1 MSKTQ
6 KFILTI
12 LVISVLF
19 TVLCFPVSAQYIDML
34 DYNLYYTTSTST
46 SAPILINETGGAGEQ
61 LPATTGLCA
70 MWALDSYDTGKTYT
84 FEFNCTLNRN
94 DIKLGTK
101 KNLNL
106 YHSPSD
112 TITLSSSSTLSKA
125 YYSCEFNP
133 ETRQLKFIVKVNT
146 DITDLGGFPIY
157 LYLYQAL
164 STQYLS
170 ITTNAWGIYSSV
182 DAGGAEYIQS
192 LLDEVSQMR
201 QNDETYH
208 SSALQTLN
216 EIKKN
221 GDELPANIKQ
231 MLEERD
237 QSEKQEGQTQTEE
250 GITTITDSLTNVIP
264 VNSIIDSIKP
274 LYNACTYEGTQ
285 SLWTMPGI
293 TLPKI
298 AGVMEETTVST
309 DIQFDMVQ
317 FADRYIPD
325 SLLSLI
331 RSVNGTGIVVFSVYE
346 VISLINQVI
355 TGNFK
360 EKESVEL

>member
-12 LVISVLF
+12 LVISVIF
-19 TVLCFPVSAQYIDML
+19 TVLCFPVSAQYIDLL
-34 DYNLYYTTSTST
+34 DFNLYYTTTTST
-46 SAPILINETGGAGEQ
+46 SAPISIYDTGGAGEQ
-61 LPATTGLCA
+61 IPKTTGLCA

-94 DIKLGTK
+94 DIKLGSK
-101 KNLNL
+101 KIL
-106 YHSPSD
+106 YPSHSPEYAIETTKS
-112 TITLSSSSTLSKA
+112 LSKA

-146 DITDLGGFPIY
+146 DLTDLGGFPIY

-170 ITTNAWGIYSSV
+170 ITTNGWATYAEV
-182 DAGGAEYIQS
+182 DAGGAEYIQT
-192 LLDEVSQMR
+192 LVEEVSQMR

-221 GDELPANIKQ
+221 SDELPANIRQ
-231 MLEERD
+231 ILEERD

-285 SLWTMPGI
+285 SLWTLPGI
-293 TLPKI
+293 TLPQI
-298 AGVMEETTVST
+298 DGVMEDSTIST

-325 SLLSLI
+325 NLLSLI

>member
-19 TVLCFPVSAQYIDML
+19 TILCFPVSAQYIDML
-34 DYNLYYTTSTST
+34 DYNLYYTNS
-46 SAPILINETGGAGEQ
+46 PNLFIHETGGAGEQ
-61 LPATTGLCA
+61 LPAITGLVA

-94 DIKLGTK
+94 DITFGK
-101 KNLNL
+101 KKILDL
-106 YHSPSD
+106 SHRSEDVIAETTPS
-112 TITLSSSSTLSKA
+112 SLSKA
-125 YYSCEFNP
+125 YYSCEFDP
-133 ETRQLKFIVKVNT
+133 ATRKLKFIVKVNT
-146 DITDLGGFPIY
+146 DLTDLGGFPIY

-170 ITTNAWGIYSSV
+170 ITTNAWGIYASV

-201 QNDETYH
+201 QNDETYY

-216 EIKKN
+216 EIKQN
-221 GDELPANIKQ
+221 SEQLPDNIRQ
-231 MLEERD
+231 ILNERD

-274 LYNACTYEGTQ
+274 LYNACTYEGIQ
-285 SLWTMPGI
+285 SLWTLPGI

-298 AGVMEETTVST
+298 DGVMEETSISSDT
-309 DIQFDMVQ
+309 QFDMVE

-331 RSVNGTGIVVFSVYE
+331 RSVNGTGIIVFSVYE

-360 EKESVEL
+360 EKESVDL

>member
-6 KFILTI
+6 KFIVTI

-19 TVLCFPVSAQYIDML
+19 TVLCFPVSAQYIGML
-34 DYNLYYTTSTST
+34 DFNLYYTTSTST
-46 SAPILINETGGAGEQ
+46 SAPIFINETGGAGEQ

-133 ETRQLKFIVKVNT
+133 DTRQLKFTVKVNT
-146 DITDLGGFPIY
+146 DLTDLGGFPIY

-164 STQYLS
+164 STQYLA
-170 ITTNAWGIYSSV
+170 ITTNAWSTYAEV
-182 DAGGAEYIQS
+182 DAGGAEYIQT
-192 LLDEVSQMR
+192 LVEEVSQMR

-221 GDELPANIKQ
+221 SDKLPNDIKQ
-231 MLEERD
+231 ILEERD
-237 QSEKQEGQTQTEE
+237 QQEKQEGMTQTEE
-250 GITTITDSLTNVIP
+250 GIASITESLTNLIP
-264 VNSIIDSIKP
+264 VSSVIDSIKP
-274 LYNACTYEGTQ
+274 IYNACTYDGKQ
-285 SLWTMPGI
+285 SIW
-293 TLPKI
+293 TLPSITIPKI
-298 AGVMEETTVST
+298 EGVIEETAISSEK
-309 DIQFDMVQ
+309 QFDMVEYANR
-317 FADRYIPD
+317 FIPND
-325 SLLSLI
+325 LISLA
-331 RSVNGTGIVVFSVYE
+331 RSVNGIGIVIFSIYE
-346 VISLINQVI
+346 VVSLINQVI
-355 TGNFK
+355 NGNFI
-360 EKESVEL
+360 EKENDEE

>member
-6 KFILTI
+6 KFIVTI
-12 LVISVLF
+12 LVISVLY
-19 TVLCFPVSAQYIDML
+19 TILCFPVSAQYIGLL
-34 DYNLYYTTSTST
+34 DYNLYYHNQTTKFPSLLFE
-46 SAPILINETGGAGEQ
+46 IDGAGGNIPNKSE
-61 LPATTGLCA
+61 GLTS
-70 MWALDSYDTGKTYT
+70 MWAIDSYEPGKTYT
-84 FEFNCTLNRN
+84 FEFKCTLDT
-94 DIKLGTK
+94 DIIEFGTK
-101 KNLNL
+101 KYLNL
-106 YHSPSD
+106 SHSPQTSVNSTTIEKVYHSVEFN
-112 TITLSSSSTLSKA
+112 SSTR
-125 YYSCEFNP
+125 E
-133 ETRQLKFIVKVNT
+133 LKFTVKLNT
-146 DITDLGGFPIY
+146 DITDLGGYPVY
-157 LYLYQAL
+157 LYLFQQIKEPGK
-164 STQYLS
+164 SV
-170 ITTNAWGIYSSV
+170 TTNGWGVYAEEDS
-182 DAGGAEYIQS
+182 GGEDYVQS
-192 LLDEVSQMR
+192 IVDEVSQMR
-201 QNDETYH
+201 QNDETFY
-208 SSALQTLN
+208 SSALQTLQ

-221 GDELPANIKQ
+221 GDELPENIRQILK
-231 MLEERD
+231 ERD

-250 GITTITDSLTNVIP
+250 GITSITDSLTNVIP

-293 TLPKI
+293 TLPQI